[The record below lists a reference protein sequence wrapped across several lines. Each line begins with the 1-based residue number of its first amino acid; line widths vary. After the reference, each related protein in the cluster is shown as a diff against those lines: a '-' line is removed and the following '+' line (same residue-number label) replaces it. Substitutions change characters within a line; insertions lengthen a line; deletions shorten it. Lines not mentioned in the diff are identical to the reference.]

1 MENKKLM
8 MKMKISRLSILVA
21 LLACGCSAREADMSL
36 QQHAEMEET
45 EVSGLAEEP
54 EHADVV
60 DNQALSSN
68 QATEADVA
76 IEVWGEPKLIT
87 LGFAGDVNL
96 DENWP
101 TTLHLNQQDNGIED
115 CISEEIIEDLRAC
128 DLFMLNN
135 EFTYSDRGTPMNG
148 KMYTFRATPSRVDV
162 IKELGA
168 DIVLLANNHIY
179 DYGAEA
185 MLDTMDVLKE
195 SGIDYVGA
203 AKNDD
208 EACNIVYYE
217 IDGMKIA
224 YVAASRAEKNKM
236 TPQATEDSPGILRA
250 YDPKEFLSL
259 VQEADQNSDFVVAN
273 IHWGTEYSFELEE
286 VQKELGHAL
295 AEAGADLVIG
305 THPHVLQGI
314 EIYDDVP
321 IFYSLGNFWFNEKDL
336 YSGYAKVTVDASD
349 ASIQEIQ
356 FVPCVQQNCET
367 RLPMNN
373 EERQEILDFLEDIS
387 EHVMISEEGMI
398 KTNFSY

>member
-398 KTNFSY
+398 KTNFTY

>member
-203 AKNDD
+203 GKNDD

-398 KTNFSY
+398 KTNFTY